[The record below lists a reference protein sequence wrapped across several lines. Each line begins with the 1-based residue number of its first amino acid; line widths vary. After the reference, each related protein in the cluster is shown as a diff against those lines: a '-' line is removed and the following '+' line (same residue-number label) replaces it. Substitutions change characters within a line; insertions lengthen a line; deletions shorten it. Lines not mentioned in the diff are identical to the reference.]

1 MEKASK
7 FYIKYLPGD
16 SSQFCI
22 IYQKAPRIASFVTFK
37 EKEGL
42 ELVACAETS
51 SIALVLEDNHYNAAE
66 LPKTPIEWTE
76 KGPFFIKLGLENTG
90 FSWFLEKLGIRK
102 APPYIG
108 MAECTEESKPK
119 YKAVSPESIN
129 KSNPSLMLFT
139 MHIQCENLSL
149 PAGAVAGGSWTSAFL
164 RNAVVGAYTI
174 LGAIQP
180 AVGANLLVAGAAV
193 SAKKASATSKISG
206 LVGNNYNF
214 PHTITA
220 NKMMG
225 HYAHTV

>member
-1 MEKASK
+1 MNTLCAHTETLSWPFTISCRDRKENEIYWYVVEEGIYGTIEAKLASK
-7 FYIKYLPGD
+7 FYIKYLPGG

-37 EKEGL
+37 EKVGL

-90 FSWFLEKLGIRK
+90 FSCFLEKIGIRK

-119 YKAVSPESIN
+119 YKAVSPDSIN
-129 KSNPSLMLFT
+129 KSNPSQMLFT
-139 MHIQCENLSL
+139 MHIQHENLSL
-149 PAGAVAGGSWTSAFL
+149 ATGAAAGGSSVLL
-164 RNAVVGAYTI
+164 RDGANAI
-174 LGAIQP
+174 FGAIRP
-180 AVGANLLVAGAAV
+180 EVLAEGA
-193 SAKKASATSKISG
+193 
-206 LVGNNYNF
+206 
-214 PHTITA
+214 
-220 NKMMG
+220 
-225 HYAHTV
+225 